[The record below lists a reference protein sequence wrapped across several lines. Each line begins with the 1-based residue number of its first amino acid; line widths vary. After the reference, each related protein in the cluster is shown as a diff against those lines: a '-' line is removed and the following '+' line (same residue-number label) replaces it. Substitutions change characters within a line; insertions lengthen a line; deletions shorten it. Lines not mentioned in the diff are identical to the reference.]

1 MEDLSGEATS
11 WNNKPDIYENY
22 NDEMQYRSNALNARS
37 SSVAEVEE
45 GSQQRN
51 GKDRSSTLFSKSEI
65 DVVTFEDFNI
75 KSIVGKGT
83 FGKVYLVQNT
93 KN

>member
-45 GSQQRN
+45 GS
-51 GKDRSSTLFSKSEI
+51 
-65 DVVTFEDFNI
+65 
-75 KSIVGKGT
+75 
-83 FGKVYLVQNT
+83 
-93 KN
+93 